1 MDISESEDIMGENE
15 LEKRLIEAA
24 EKAKSLESAVR
35 SAWSSTRPLV
45 RLITNGRRS
54 IHEHCGYYGSA

>member
-24 EKAKSLESAVR
+24 EKGKSLMSFAENAANNLNDKAREKLYS
-35 SAWSSTRPLV
+35 
-45 RLITNGRRS
+45 
-54 IHEHCGYYGSA
+54 